1 MAQIQHFLCELR
13 RCTCWCNIRLAKSRT
28 PSNDANS
35 SRAKFL
41 GVLMCFVFRFLMIPD
56 LKSARPL
63 NLVSL
68 SGHSTQYRA
77 QDSSHA
83 TSRVSSQALRYRDS
97 CPFSASKEMRK
108 SHQLLGSSP
117 ACFVTDLLVFAV
129 FRSCFPT
136 LVSQF
141 RMEGS
146 ASGEG
151 QISSVPVLKWDQKLG
166 TQAWMHLCVVR
177 SRIPKARASAGY
189 GTCRSSLKPG

>member
-1 MAQIQHFLCELR
+1 
-13 RCTCWCNIRLAKSRT
+13 
-28 PSNDANS
+28 
-35 SRAKFL
+35 
-41 GVLMCFVFRFLMIPD
+41 MIPD
-56 LKSARPL
+56 LESARPL

-83 TSRVSSQALRYRDS
+83 TSRVTSQALRYRDS

-129 FRSCFPT
+129 AFLLLFRMS
-136 LVSQF
+136 
-141 RMEGS
+141 MEGS

-177 SRIPKARASAGY
+177 SRVPKARASAGD